1 MFEGMTTDEKIAYC
15 EHAIEKLT
23 KSLNKRRAQGYV
35 GFYATS
41 AEFRAE
47 RAIAWY
53 ERAIKKFE
61 AEKDNNNE

>member
-23 KSLNKRRAQGYV
+23 KSLNKRRAQV
-35 GFYATS
+35 
-41 AEFRAE
+41 
-47 RAIAWY
+47 AWY